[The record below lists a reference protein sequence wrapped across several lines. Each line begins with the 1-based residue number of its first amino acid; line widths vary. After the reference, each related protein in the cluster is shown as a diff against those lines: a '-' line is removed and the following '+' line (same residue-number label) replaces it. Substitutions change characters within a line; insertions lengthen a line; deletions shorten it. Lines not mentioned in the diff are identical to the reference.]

1 MAGTQQV
8 RDVGT
13 AQRALDVAQALAQT
27 RGFNGFSYADIALEL
42 GMTKASLHYHFPSKA
57 ELGSALVA
65 RYAERFAG
73 ALAAIDASEP
83 TAREALAAYAGLYR
97 RVLEGDRMCLCGILA
112 AEYRTLQQPMRDAVT
127 GFFDANERWLTGAL
141 ERGQVDGGVRFAG
154 SARESARLILAG
166 LEGAM
171 LVARAYGDSTRFESA
186 ADGLLATF
194 AAR

>member
-1 MAGTQQV
+1 MAATGSRHET
-8 RDVGT
+8 DT
-13 AQRALDVAQALAQT
+13 ASRILDIAERIVQT

-83 TAREALAAYAGLYR
+83 TASEALAAYAGLYL
-97 RVLEGDRMCLCGILA
+97 RVLHGDRMCLCGILA
-112 AEYRTLQQPMRDAVT
+112 AEYHTLQQPMRDAVT

-141 ERGQVDGGVRFAG
+141 ERGQADGSVAFAG
-154 SARESARLILAG
+154 SARASARLILAG

-171 LVARAYGDSTRFESA
+171 LVARAYGDNTRFESA
-186 ADGLLATF
+186 TDGLLATF